1 MKGDV
6 MNKILGIILL
16 VSLAVCGWMG
26 QSFADELEKD
36 IRQQID
42 QREKDLLEDKNNG
55 NLHFFQGN
63 DYYQLAQHL
72 KQRGSWILQTN
83 KKILD
88 SQLADTLFEKSLF
101 HWKEAVRYQPNH
113 AGAHFNLGVNY
124 FIKDKK
130 VSAVYHMKRADQI
143 FAETGDTRGLEKS
156 KNTLM
161 EWYEEFGYR
170 PELFE
175 TAHR

>member
-1 MKGDV
+1 
-6 MNKILGIILL
+6 MNKTLGTILL
-16 VSLAVCGWMG
+16 ILLAVFGWLG
-26 QSFADELEKD
+26 QSVADELEED
-36 IRQQID
+36 LRQQID
-42 QREKDLLEDKNNG
+42 ERAEKILADENNAG
-55 NLHFFQGN
+55 LHFFQGN
-63 DYYQLAQHL
+63 DYYQLARHL

-88 SQLADTLFEKSLF
+88 SKLGDTLFEKSLY
-101 HWKEAVRYQPNH
+101 HWKETVKIQPNH

-124 FIKDKK
+124 FIKGKK

-161 EWYEEFGYR
+161 QWYEEFGYR